1 MNLILTKECY
11 VKHSKEKARIYTCR
25 IINCCRHH
33 WHLVAV
39 SIPIFSSQLK
49 KARIATDEANLR
61 SYFAV
66 LQADYQATGE
76 YNYDP
81 SITDEMLVRD
91 TIKYKD
97 GTTIKMKEGKFSVIR
112 PYELNP
118 AFSGYQIHYFTKDG
132 SFSYTFGAKS

>member
-1 MNLILTKECY
+1 MSTIQKKKRGFTLAELLI
-11 VKHSKEKARIYTCR
+11 VVA
-25 IINCCRHH
+25 IIGI
-33 WHLVAV
+33 LVAI

-76 YNYDP
+76 YNYDS
-81 SITDEMLVRD
+81 SITDETGYFRD

-97 GTTIKMKEGKFSVIR
+97 GTTIKMKEGRFSVVADFMSCHGTALMSCR
-112 PYELNP
+112 
-118 AFSGYQIHYFTKDG
+118 
-132 SFSYTFGAKS
+132 

>member
-1 MNLILTKECY
+1 MSTIQKKKRGFTLAELLI
-11 VKHSKEKARIYTCR
+11 VVA
-25 IINCCRHH
+25 IIGI
-33 WHLVAV
+33 LAAV

-61 SYFAV
+61 SYFSV

-81 SITDEMLVRD
+81 SITDEMSPRD

-97 GTTIKMKEGKFSVIR
+97 GTTIKMKEGVFSVIH
-112 PYELNP
+112 PYEIKP
-118 AFSGYQIHYFTKDG
+118 EFSGYQIHYITNDL
-132 SFSYTFGAKS
+132 SFSYTFGDKS

>member
-1 MNLILTKECY
+1 MSTIQKKKRGFTLAELLI
-11 VKHSKEKARIYTCR
+11 VVA
-25 IINCCRHH
+25 IIGI
-33 WHLVAV
+33 LAAV

-81 SITDEMLVRD
+81 SITDDMWKEFRD
-91 TIKYKD
+91 TITYKD
-97 GTTIKMKEGKFSVIR
+97 GTTIRMKEGKFSVIR
-112 PYELNP
+112 PTEDNP
-118 AFSGYQIHYFTKDG
+118 KFSGYQIYYCTNDG
-132 SFSYTFGAKS
+132 FECTFG

>member
-1 MNLILTKECY
+1 MSTIQKKKRGFTLAELLI
-11 VKHSKEKARIYTCR
+11 VVA
-25 IINCCRHH
+25 IIGI
-33 WHLVAV
+33 LAAI

-76 YNYDP
+76 YNYDS
-81 SITDEMLVRD
+81 SITDNWLPTRD

-97 GTTIKMKEGKFSVIR
+97 GTTIKMKEGYFSVIR
-112 PYELNP
+112 PTASDP
-118 AFSGYQIHYFTKDG
+118 KFSGYQIHYTTKDW
-132 SFSYTFGAKS
+132 SFSYTFG

>member
-1 MNLILTKECY
+1 MSNIQKKKRGFTLAELLI
-11 VKHSKEKARIYTCR
+11 VVA
-25 IINCCRHH
+25 IIGI
-33 WHLVAV
+33 LVAV